1 MKRIIVTSTEELFQI
16 MEELDYNLKECQEFF
31 NWYCNN
37 NMILISKYELIR
49 TLKNF
54 QKNEDSGNVLNH
66 LVNPN

>member
-16 MEELDYNLKECQEFF
+16 MEELNYNLKECQELL

-49 TLKNF
+49 MIKDF
-54 QKNEDSGNVLNH
+54 KKNEDNGNVLNH